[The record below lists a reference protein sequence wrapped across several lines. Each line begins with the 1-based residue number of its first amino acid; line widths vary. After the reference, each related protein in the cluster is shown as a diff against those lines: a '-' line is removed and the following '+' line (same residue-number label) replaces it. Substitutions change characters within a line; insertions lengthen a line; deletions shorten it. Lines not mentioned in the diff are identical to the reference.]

1 MHPWLSF
8 CCTWPSPC
16 PSPHLLRG
24 DTALPLP
31 ASCTHLM
38 FLCRFSCGLVCSQA
52 LILFDSPGSPG
63 SHTNCGFV
71 SKRAIS
77 RETGSDKSKNRNLG
91 RRMMN
96 LGEQAYYSPIACILC
111 CIPVRIITISNK
123 RFYTQQ
129 TLIDRRPCSCPQ
141 SGVPS
146 TPGRLYT
153 RYVLQ
158 VFQQL
163 HVDPVVLTTQ
173 AFRDGYT
180 Y

>member
-96 LGEQAYYSPIACILC
+96 
-111 CIPVRIITISNK
+111 
-123 RFYTQQ
+123 
-129 TLIDRRPCSCPQ
+129 
-141 SGVPS
+141 SGRAGLLL
-146 TPGRLYT
+146 THCLYT
-153 RYVLQ
+153 VLYTCQ
-158 VFQQL
+158 DHHDIQQEMSTRSRPSSTGDL
-163 HVDPVVLTTQ
+163 APVPNQGCQ
-173 AFRDGYT
+173 ARLGDSIPGT
-180 Y
+180 YFKYSNSSMSTLSS